1 MPRALLWDSLS
12 VDFPSISNS
21 LSESRNYLG
30 ATPITK
36 TCLLQVGISQT
47 VGKVHDTFVI
57 GAMSQAEGMPQ
68 FMNYL
73 LGGSFQK

>member
-1 MPRALLWDSLS
+1 MR
-12 VDFPSISNS
+12 F
-21 LSESRNYLG
+21 
-30 ATPITK
+30 
-36 TCLLQVGISQT
+36 LQVSVGQA
-47 VGKVHDTFVI
+47 VGKVHDTLVI